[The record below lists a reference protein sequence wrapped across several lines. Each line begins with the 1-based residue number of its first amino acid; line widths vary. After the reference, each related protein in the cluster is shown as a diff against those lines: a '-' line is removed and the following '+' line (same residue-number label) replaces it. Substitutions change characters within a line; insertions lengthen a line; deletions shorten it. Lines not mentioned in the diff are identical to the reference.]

1 MIDHLI
7 YATPDLEQTVK
18 ELGDALGVAP
28 QPGGKHL
35 GFGSRN
41 ALVALGAGAYLEI
54 VGSDPEGDAP
64 PEGRLFGL
72 DGLAAPRLA
81 AWCAS
86 PAAPLEKI
94 VARGL
99 ANGYDP
105 GEILEM
111 SRARPDGVM
120 LRWRMTSARSP
131 REGGALPFF
140 IDWGENEHPARAL
153 TPGLRL
159 AAFGVLHP
167 EPRRIRALL
176 SIFDESVTVER
187 AAEPGL
193 EARIEGPSGTLHLR

>member
-1 MIDHLI
+1 VIDHLI

-18 ELGDALGVAP
+18 EFGDALGVVP
-28 QPGGKHL
+28 QQGGPHVGL
-35 GFGSRN
+35 GSRN
-41 ALVALGAGAYLEI
+41 ALVALGAGVYLEI
-54 VGSDPEGDAP
+54 VGIDPEQEAP

-72 DGLAAPRLA
+72 DEVAAPRLA

-94 VARGL
+94 VASGL
-99 ANGYDP
+99 ANGYDA

-120 LRWRMTSARSP
+120 LRWRMTSARGP
-131 REGGALPFF
+131 REGGVLPFF

-153 TPGLRL
+153 APGLRL
-159 AAFGVLHP
+159 AAFGALHP
-167 EPRRIRALL
+167 QPRRIRALL
-176 SIFDESVTVER
+176 SIFDERVTVEC

-193 EARIEGPSGTLHLR
+193 EAKIEGPRGTLHLR